1 MTGKQVLASVIA
13 IILATAVVPPA
24 AAWAVNHQR
33 VARAD
38 REVAAIAEALSARP
52 AELARVRS
60 ASAVLAGPGEMP
72 AANAPDVQMWLL
84 APRAGLEVVLPE
96 TEASRIRGATPIWS
110 TSRRTMVS
118 LERAS
123 VLCQR
128 ARTES
133 SRQPSVRIG
142 RQGMMSSPGDR
153 EAMKGH
159 EGLLGKSLCLI
170 TRS

>member
-33 VARAD
+33 GARAD
-38 REVAAIAEALSARP
+38 REVAAEALSARP

-60 ASAVLAGPGEMP
+60 ASAVLVGPGEMP

-153 EAMKGH
+153 EAIKGH
-159 EGLLGKSLCLI
+159 EGLLGKRLFLI
-170 TRS
+170 TPRS